1 MLTLNNHL
9 ARSLDP
15 VIFAQACGVMPDLWQ
30 GKLLRE
36 KPRKALLNCSRQSGK
51 TTTASI
57 LGLDAACHIPN
68 ALALIGAPAQ
78 RQSGEM
84 LRTVKALH
92 ARLDGAPEIVS
103 ESVLKIELANGSRV
117 MALPGDAKT
126 VRGLAA
132 PAIIIIDEAA
142 NADDDYIAALRP
154 MLATSNGS
162 LITLSTP
169 NGCRGWFWENWH
181 NGDDSWTRVRVPAS
195 ECPRISKEFLAEQL
209 REMGPTLY
217 AQEYECA
224 FVDND
229 SSAFPTTI
237 IDRAFTSEVLPLWV

>member
-1 MLTLNNHL
+1 MLIARDL
-9 ARSLDP
+9 AAALDP
-15 VIFAQACGVMPDLWQ
+15 VLFAQDCGVSPDPWQ
-30 GKLLRE
+30 ADLLRIR
-36 KPRKALLNCSRQSGK
+36 PRKALLNCSRQSGK

-57 LGLDAACHIPN
+57 LGLDVACHIPES
-68 ALALIGAPAQ
+68 LALIGAPAQ

-84 LRTVKALH
+84 LRTVKGLH
-92 ARLDGAPEIVS
+92 AKLDGAPEIVS

-132 PAIIIIDEAA
+132 PAIVIIDEAA
-142 NADDDYIAALRP
+142 HADDDYIAALRP

-162 LITLSTP
+162 LIALSTP
-169 NGCRGWFWENWH
+169 NGKRGWFYDQWH
-181 NGDDSWTRVRVPAS
+181 NGDESWTRVCVSAS
-195 ECPRISKEFLAEQL
+195 QCPRISAKFLADQL

-217 AQEYECA
+217 AQEFECA
-224 FVDND
+224 FIDSD

-237 IDRAFTSEVLPLWV
+237 IDRAFTNEVLPLWV